1 MRLHLVINSIIIFFL
16 MISCSSLKQDI
27 QQKDKA
33 IINSELLR
41 LNLTNNNEK
50 IYLDFNLNKFFH

>member
-1 MRLHLVINSIIIFFL
+1 